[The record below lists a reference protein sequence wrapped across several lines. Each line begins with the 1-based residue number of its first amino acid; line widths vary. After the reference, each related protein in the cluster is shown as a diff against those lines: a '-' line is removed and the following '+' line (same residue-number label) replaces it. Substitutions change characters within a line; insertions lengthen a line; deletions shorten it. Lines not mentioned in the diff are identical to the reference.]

1 MKTNVYVTERENRD
15 YQTKS
20 QYFEKNKKINK
31 PLATLT
37 THTKKIKTV
46 YMPFGHLYA
55 FFGEMPIYIF
65 CLFFDWV
72 IFFFFILSCTSCLYI
87 SEINRLS
94 VASFANIFSHS
105 VGCLFTLF
113 MVPSAVQK
121 LLTLIRSHL
130 FIFIFSFITLGGG
143 SKKILLQFISKS
155 ILPMFPSRSFI
166 VFSLTF
172 RSYPF

>member
-1 MKTNVYVTERENRD
+1 MYVTERKNRD

-46 YMPFGHLYA
+46 YICFLAICMPSL
-55 FFGEMPIYIF
+55 EK
-65 CLFFDWV
+65 CLFTFSAYFLFGL
-72 IFFFFILSCTSCLYI
+72 FFFFILSYMRCLYI

-113 MVPSAVQK
+113 MVPFAEQK

-155 ILPMFPSRSFI
+155 ILPMFPSKSFI

-172 RSYPF
+172 DLCI